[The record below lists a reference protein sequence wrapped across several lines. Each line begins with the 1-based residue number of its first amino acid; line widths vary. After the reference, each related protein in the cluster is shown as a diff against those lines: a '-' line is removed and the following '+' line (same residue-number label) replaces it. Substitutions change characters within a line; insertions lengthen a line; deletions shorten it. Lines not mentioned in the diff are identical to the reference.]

1 MTETNSRPGLLR
13 QLMVI
18 LYDLLL
24 LISTLFLAAVI
35 PVALNHGEAIQPGN
49 PLFLF
54 YLLMVSLF
62 FYGWFWTH
70 GGQTLGMRAWK
81 VYLVGQDQIQVS
93 WKQAGIRFCVAIF
106 SWLFLGLGFLWQW
119 IGSEKQSWH
128 DVISGTKLIV
138 KKTDKT

>member
-1 MTETNSRPGLLR
+1 MTHTNSRPGLLR

-18 LYDLLL
+18 IYDLLL
-24 LISTLFLAAVI
+24 LISTLFLATVV
-35 PVALNHGEAIQPGN
+35 PVVLNQGQAIQPGN

-81 VYLVGQDQIQVS
+81 VFLVPNDQDQVS

-106 SWLFLGLGFLWQW
+106 SWLLFGLGFLWQW

-128 DVISGTKLIV
+128 DVISRTHLVVRKQE
-138 KKTDKT
+138 KS